1 MIFCVEDDPNIR
13 ELEVYTLK
21 STGFPAL
28 GLESGDELFKAL
40 ETVLPQLIILDIMLP
55 GEDGMAILK
64 RLRRDKRTADIPVIM
79 ATAKGSEFDKVH
91 GLDSGADDYI
101 AKPFGMM
108 EMVSRVKAVLRR
120 YVKEDK
126 TSELTNG
133 LITMDIAR
141 HMVFV
146 NGEEVV
152 LTYKEFEVLH
162 KLMERPGQ
170 VFTREQLLTDIWG
183 YDFDGETRTV
193 DVHVRTLRQ
202 KLWQSCMQFLQ
213 EAMGIGFIRSI
224 MKTSGN
230 VCPNIRME
238 NLPIWMEPVSL
249 VVKKFCCMMENRFGK

>member
-126 TSELTNG
+126 SSELTNG

-152 LTYKEFEVLH
+152 TGSAVLTAIAEQGKFAVPQVSIASTFWDPNANLGN
-162 KLMERPGQ
+162 KLIADETDPSNAD
-170 VFTREQLLTDIWG
+170 FFKQLLTDTIAN
-183 YDFDGETRTV
+183 
-193 DVHVRTLRQ
+193 VRD
-202 KLWQSCMQFLQ
+202 
-213 EAMGIGFIRSI
+213 E
-224 MKTSGN
+224 
-230 VCPNIRME
+230 
-238 NLPIWMEPVSL
+238 
-249 VVKKFCCMMENRFGK
+249 